1 MYEPHPNLNPHGA
14 IGQPSPSIGV
24 IGKQSQAID
33 NFSPAPAAA
42 HARQLVT
49 SLSQGGRP
57 RTPINRDRDISGNR
71 DVLSM
76 GETREQGNMES
87 DLTNLLAQAR
97 LHRTGLFSDREIH
110 SQPHSPS
117 RTESQSRSQ
126 SQSPMQPQRQYQFQP
141 QSQEKDD
148 TTGGIDDFRK
158 RWERESGEGG
168 KRFDE
173 ETWDRN
179 GVRLGMSTV
188 QRQGRGSPAP
198 GGFGI
203 GLSGVGMGSGFGL
216 GGVGAV
222 SGGTQSK
229 TTTGTI
235 PSYQSFMDKISPVSS
250 AQYRPSLSPSN
261 HYLPSSTY
269 GNQASSQS
277 QPYSRPQTPSHT
289 AAPTTLLAG
298 LGGQNDTATQITRH
312 LESLTILLN
321 PLVTQADE
329 VERLRKEVEMWKSE
343 WARAERER
351 KRLEDKVGG
360 MGMDLEKAVGKR
372 TDNAGPSFTAVLI
385 NGDDLIF
392 QDTYLQSGFKGG
404 QLAAKHLLSSISNLA
419 VGTSLSRASNMG
431 FITEEVILGL
441 DGLPVNRD
449 KGRDNS
455 DGGDGAKT
463 EKGGREM
470 GNVVVQIFVNK
481 RGLGEI
487 LVKHF
492 VQTILF
498 NELTFWEIVCDIGQG
513 KEASD
518 AKIREYLRLYASNA
532 QCRSIILGASHDNGY
547 ANVLSTLEEVP
558 PPLPSFTSITADSIS
573 AIQAGDSPDLI
584 SSVSSVGGISFSSVV
599 AGSPKDK
606 ESDIAGS
613 YNATI
618 RDNAT
623 TATPTRNISLTA
635 IEKAGISTPKREEEE
650 SEEEIEEFEY
660 EWGSGAQFKGRS
672 DLASGFAPV
681 SGKKKASAPYS
692 RVGGKDREM
701 DDEWTEMT
709 PKKKTKG
716 KRKEAAEYVRSL
728 KPRPCH
734 T

>member
-1 MYEPHPNLNPHGA
+1 MYESHLNLNPHGA

-33 NFSPAPAAA
+33 NFSPAPATA

-57 RTPINRDRDISGNR
+57 RTPINRDRDISGNK
-71 DVLSM
+71 DVVSM
-76 GETREQGNMES
+76 GERREQGNVES

-117 RTESQSRSQ
+117 RTDPQSRSQ
-126 SQSPMQPQRQYQFQP
+126 SQSPMQPRRQYQSQP

-148 TTGGIDDFRK
+148 ITGGIDDFRK

-179 GVRLGMSTV
+179 AVRMGMSTV

-203 GLSGVGMGSGFGL
+203 GLGGVGMGSGFGL

-222 SGGTQSK
+222 SGSTQSK
-229 TTTGTI
+229 TTMGTI
-235 PSYQSFMDKISPVSS
+235 PSYQPFMDKISSVSS

-261 HYLPSSTY
+261 NYLPSSTY
-269 GNQASSQS
+269 GNQAASQS
-277 QPYSRPQTPSHT
+277 QPYSQPQTPSHT
-289 AAPTTLLAG
+289 AAPITLVAG
-298 LGGQNDTATQITRH
+298 AGGQNDTATQITRH

-321 PLVTQADE
+321 PLMAQADE
-329 VERLRKEVEMWKSE
+329 VERLRKEVDMWKSE
-343 WARAERER
+343 WARAEMER
-351 KRLEDKVGG
+351 KRLEEKVGG
-360 MGMDLEKAVGKR
+360 MGMEFEKAVGKR

-392 QDTYLQSGFKGG
+392 QDTYFQAGFKGG
-404 QLAAKHLLSSISNLA
+404 QLAAQHLLSSISNLA
-419 VGTSLSRASNMG
+419 TGSPLSNASNIG
-431 FITEEVILGL
+431 FIAEEVILGL

-455 DGGDGAKT
+455 DGGGGAKT

-470 GNVVVQIFVNK
+470 EDVVVQIFVNK
-481 RGLGEI
+481 RVLGET

-518 AKIREYLRLYASNA
+518 VKIREYLRLYASNA
-532 QCRSIILGASHDNGY
+532 QCRSIILNASHDNGY

-558 PPLPSFTSITADSIS
+558 PLLPSFTSTTADAIS
-573 AIQAGDSPDLI
+573 AIQAGDSPHLI
-584 SSVSSVGGISFSSVV
+584 SSVSSAGGISFSSVV
-599 AGSPKDK
+599 ASSPKDK

-618 RDNAT
+618 RDNTT
-623 TATPTRNISLTA
+623 TATPTRNIGLTA
-635 IEKAGISTPKREEEE
+635 IEKAGISMPKREEEE

-660 EWGSGAQFKGRS
+660 EWGNGAQFNGRS

-681 SGKKKASAPYS
+681 TGKKKTSAPYS

>member
-1 MYEPHPNLNPHGA
+1 MYVSHLNLNPHGA

-33 NFSPAPAAA
+33 SFSPAPAAA

-71 DVLSM
+71 DVVSM
-76 GETREQGNMES
+76 GERREQGNVES
-87 DLTNLLAQAR
+87 DMTNLLAQAR

-126 SQSPMQPQRQYQFQP
+126 SQSPMQPQRQYQSQP

-148 TTGGIDDFRK
+148 ITGGIDDFRK
-158 RWERESGEGG
+158 RWERESGEGR

-179 GVRLGMSTV
+179 AVRMGMSTV

-203 GLSGVGMGSGFGL
+203 GLGGVGMGSGFGL
-216 GGVGAV
+216 GGMGAV

-235 PSYQSFMDKISPVSS
+235 PSYQPFMDKISSVSS

-261 HYLPSSTY
+261 NYLPSSTY
-269 GNQASSQS
+269 GNQAASQS
-277 QPYSRPQTPSHT
+277 QPYSQPQTPSHT
-289 AAPTTLLAG
+289 AAPITLVAG
-298 LGGQNDTATQITRH
+298 AGGQNDTATQITRH

-321 PLVTQADE
+321 PLVAQADE

-351 KRLEDKVGG
+351 KKLEEKVGG
-360 MGMDLEKAVGKR
+360 MGMEFEKAVGKR

-392 QDTYLQSGFKGG
+392 QDTYLQAGFKGG
-404 QLAAKHLLSSISNLA
+404 QLAAQRLLSSISNLA
-419 VGTSLSRASNMG
+419 AGSPLSNASNIG
-431 FITEEVILGL
+431 VIAEEVILGL
-441 DGLPVNRD
+441 DGLPANRD
-449 KGRDNS
+449 KERDNS
-455 DGGDGAKT
+455 DGGGGAKT

-481 RGLGEI
+481 QGLGEI

-532 QCRSIILGASHDNGY
+532 QCQSIILGASHDNGY

-558 PPLPSFTSITADSIS
+558 PLLLSFTSTTADAIS
-573 AIQAGDSPDLI
+573 AIQAGDSPDLM

-599 AGSPKDK
+599 ASSPKDK
-606 ESDIAGS
+606 ESDIAAS
-613 YNATI
+613 YNPTI
-618 RDNAT
+618 RDNT
-623 TATPTRNISLTA
+623 TAATPTRNISLTA
-635 IEKAGISTPKREEEE
+635 IKKAGISTPKREEEE
-650 SEEEIEEFEY
+650 SEEENEEFEY

-672 DLASGFAPV
+672 DLAPGFAQV
-681 SGKKKASAPYS
+681 SGKKKTSAPYS

>member
-126 SQSPMQPQRQYQFQP
+126 SQSPMQPQCQYQSQP

>member
-1 MYEPHPNLNPHGA
+1 MYESHPNLNPHGA

-76 GETREQGNMES
+76 GERRERREQGNMES

-126 SQSPMQPQRQYQFQP
+126 SQSPMQPQRQYQSQP

-203 GLSGVGMGSGFGL
+203 GLGGVGMGSGFGL

-235 PSYQSFMDKISPVSS
+235 PSYQSFMDKFSPVSS

-321 PLVTQADE
+321 PLVAQADE
-329 VERLRKEVEMWKSE
+329 VERLHKEVEMWKSE

-372 TDNAGPSFTAVLI
+372 TDVSF
-385 NGDDLIF
+385 IF
-392 QDTYLQSGFKGG
+392 IFIFLLNFSTSYFPFSLTFP
-404 QLAAKHLLSSISNLA
+404 LHLSISN
-419 VGTSLSRASNMG
+419 G
-431 FITEEVILGL
+431 
-441 DGLPVNRD
+441 
-449 KGRDNS
+449 
-455 DGGDGAKT
+455 
-463 EKGGREM
+463 
-470 GNVVVQIFVNK
+470 
-481 RGLGEI
+481 
-487 LVKHF
+487 VK
-492 VQTILF
+492 
-498 NELTFWEIVCDIGQG
+498 
-513 KEASD
+513 
-518 AKIREYLRLYASNA
+518 
-532 QCRSIILGASHDNGY
+532 
-547 ANVLSTLEEVP
+547 
-558 PPLPSFTSITADSIS
+558 
-573 AIQAGDSPDLI
+573 
-584 SSVSSVGGISFSSVV
+584 
-599 AGSPKDK
+599 
-606 ESDIAGS
+606 
-613 YNATI
+613 
-618 RDNAT
+618 
-623 TATPTRNISLTA
+623 
-635 IEKAGISTPKREEEE
+635 
-650 SEEEIEEFEY
+650 
-660 EWGSGAQFKGRS
+660 
-672 DLASGFAPV
+672 
-681 SGKKKASAPYS
+681 
-692 RVGGKDREM
+692 
-701 DDEWTEMT
+701 
-709 PKKKTKG
+709 
-716 KRKEAAEYVRSL
+716 
-728 KPRPCH
+728 
-734 T
+734 